1 MHGLYSKTCSLVNNK
16 KIILKARWKLKINIW
31 LCPLTSTFY
40 LHRWVMSAMHLYI
53 EKCTYIQIY
62 IQIYTCHMF
71 IICIF
76 SFLICK
82 QKQIQMKWSRLF
94 RASVYM
100 LSFDHYIWDWWN
112 AMGSTETGT
121 LSPLIRQSSVLD
133 SITSICF
140 LYLMTQSFFFHFY
153 LIFYVLP
160 ESM

>member
-1 MHGLYSKTCSLVNNK
+1 MSFDLH
-16 KIILKARWKLKINIW
+16 ILPPQMGHECYAFI
-31 LCPLTSTFY
+31 
-40 LHRWVMSAMHLYI
+40 YI

-71 IICIF
+71 IICLF
-76 SFLICK
+76 SFLTCK

-100 LSFDHYIWDWWN
+100 LSFDHYICDWWN

-140 LYLMTQSFFFHFY
+140 LYLMTQSFFSLLLHFLCTSWKHVAYKLFHQ
-153 LIFYVLP
+153 
-160 ESM
+160 S